1 MELIASL
8 VGTLGVTGA
17 LCWYL
22 YQTTAVTIPNLTE
35 KHSQTM
41 DKITERFTDTLKD
54 EREYRRVEI
63 EGMKQFI
70 KQEGC
75 RFNSTYVEFEKPK

>member
-8 VGTLGVTGA
+8 VGTVGVTGA

-35 KHSQTM
+35 KHSQSI

-75 RFNSTYVEFEKPK
+75 RYNSTYVEFEKPK

>member
-8 VGTLGVTGA
+8 VGTVGVTGA

-35 KHSQTM
+35 KHSQSI

-54 EREYRRVEI
+54 EREYRRIEI

-75 RFNSTYVEFEKPK
+75 RYQTTYVEFEKPK